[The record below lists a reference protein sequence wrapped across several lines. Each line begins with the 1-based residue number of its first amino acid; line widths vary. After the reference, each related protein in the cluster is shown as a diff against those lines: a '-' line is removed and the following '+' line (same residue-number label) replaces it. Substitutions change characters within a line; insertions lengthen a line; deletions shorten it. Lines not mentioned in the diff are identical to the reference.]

1 MEKKIVSFFKYN
13 FRAFAANY
21 GLLALI
27 LAFKS
32 LKVS

>member
-1 MEKKIVSFFKYN
+1 MKKNARFFEED
-13 FRAFAANY
+13 FRSFAANY
-21 GLLALI
+21 GRFVLI

>member
-1 MEKKIVSFFKYN
+1 MKKKNARSFKYN
-13 FRAFAANY
+13 FRSFAANY
-21 GLLALI
+21 GLLVII

>member
-1 MEKKIVSFFKYN
+1 MKKNASSFVED
-13 FRAFAANY
+13 FRSVAANY
-21 GLLALI
+21 GLLVLI

>member
-1 MEKKIVSFFKYN
+1 MKENASFFKDD
-13 FRAFAANY
+13 FRSFAANY
-21 GLLALI
+21 GHLVVM